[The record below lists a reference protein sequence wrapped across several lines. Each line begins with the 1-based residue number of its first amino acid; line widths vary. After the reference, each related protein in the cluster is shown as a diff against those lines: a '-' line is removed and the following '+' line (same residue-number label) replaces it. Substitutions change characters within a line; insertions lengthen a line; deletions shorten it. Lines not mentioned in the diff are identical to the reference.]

1 MQFKDNALT
10 LLKVTKKEGVGKK
23 SGKDYKFY
31 SANVVDQDANVFQLN
46 LADELVDT
54 PEKAAALESLK
65 NVQVTAVIDF
75 KPKGF
80 DIGGTIRELTV
91 NE

>member
-10 LLKVTKKEGVGKK
+10 LLKVQKKEGVGRT
-23 SGKDYKFY
+23 SGKEYKFFT
-31 SANVVDQDANVFQLN
+31 ANVVDADANVFQLN
-46 LADELVDT
+46 LADELVDS
-54 PEKAAALESLK
+54 PEKVASLEALK
-65 NVQVTAVIDF
+65 NVQVTAVIEF

-80 DIGGTIRELTV
+80 DIGGTIREITV